1 MQELS
6 ELKMAKRGIEED
18 IEQMKME
25 FYLTEMALRE

>member
-6 ELKMAKRGIEED
+6 ELKMTKRGIEED

-25 FYLTEMALRE
+25 FYLTEMALKE